1 MEIPK
6 EVLDDIIEF
15 TNRNFENY
23 EREQYLSDKELVE
36 LTNELYD
43 NQKKVTVLQN
53 QYEIK
58 EKVLKSEKPWVY
70 HTSLN
75 MNWVLFFTS
84 SYRKLYPYLCD
95 EERNETKP
103 IIKKVRLLR
112 KVFNH
117 VDGIVE
123 DGDFV
128 YLIKDDVNLIQT
140 GLKKFTLS

>member
-23 EREQYLSDKELVE
+23 EREQYLSDEELLE
-36 LTNELYD
+36 ATNELYD
-43 NQKKVTVLQN
+43 NEKKVIILQN

-70 HTSLN
+70 HNSLN
-75 MNWVLFFTS
+75 MNWVLFFTY
-84 SYRKLYPYLCD
+84 SYRKLYPYFD
-95 EERNETKP
+95 KEELVETKP

-117 VDGIVE
+117 VDGVVE

-140 GLKKFTLS
+140 GLKKFTLN

>member
-23 EREQYLSDKELVE
+23 KREQYLSDEELLE
-36 LTNELYD
+36 ATNELYD
-43 NQKKVTVLQN
+43 NEKKVIILQN

-70 HTSLN
+70 HNSLN
-75 MNWVLFFTS
+75 MNWVLFFTY
-84 SYRKLYPYLCD
+84 SYRKLYPYLEL
-95 EERNETKP
+95 EERKD
-103 IIKKVRLLR
+103 IKSTITKVRLLR

-117 VDGIVE
+117 VDGVVE

-128 YLIKDDVNLIQT
+128 YLIKDDVNLIQK
-140 GLKKFTLS
+140 GIKKFTLN

>member
-1 MEIPK
+1 MDIPK
-6 EVLDDIIEF
+6 EVLDNIIEF
-15 TNRNFENY
+15 TNKNFEQY
-23 EREQYLSDKELVE
+23 EREQYLSDGELIDV
-36 LTNELYD
+36 TNELYD
-43 NQKKVTVLQN
+43 NEKKVIVLQN

-84 SYRKLYPYLCD
+84 SYRKLYPYLD
-95 EERNETKP
+95 KEEITETKP

-112 KVFNH
+112 KVFDH

-140 GLKKFTLS
+140 GLKKFTLN

>member
-23 EREQYLSDKELVE
+23 EREQYLSDEELLEV
-36 LTNELYD
+36 TNELYD
-43 NQKKVTVLQN
+43 NEKKVIILQN

-70 HTSLN
+70 HNSLN

-84 SYRKLYPYLCD
+84 SYRKLYPYLEL
-95 EERNETKP
+95 EERKD
-103 IIKKVRLLR
+103 IKSTITKVRLLR

-117 VDGIVE
+117 VDGVVE

-128 YLIKDDVNLIQT
+128 YLIKDDVNLIQK
-140 GLKKFTLS
+140 GIKKFTLN

>member
-15 TNRNFENY
+15 TNRNFETY
-23 EREQYLSDKELVE
+23 EREQYLSDEELLEV
-36 LTNELYD
+36 TNELYD
-43 NQKKVTVLQN
+43 NEKKVIILQN

-70 HTSLN
+70 HNSLN
-75 MNWVLFFTS
+75 MNWVLFFTF
-84 SYRKLYPYLCD
+84 SYRKLYPYLEL
-95 EERNETKP
+95 EERKD
-103 IIKKVRLLR
+103 IKSTITKVRLLR

-117 VDGIVE
+117 VDGVVE

-128 YLIKDDVNLIQT
+128 YLIKDDVNLIQK
-140 GLKKFTLS
+140 GIKKFTLN